1 MLNVIVKAG
10 DVSVLTCY
18 YLQPYTIVRYINQF
32 FNMTSITRFGL
43 IFLRC
48 IDIKERFVK
57 LSNYTSE
64 TVCLIFI
71 CELLYCIF
79 NTLIVIVF
87 LCRCTSFRFLFYLSK
102 NFDSHL
108 HLDNW
113 GASDIS

>member
-1 MLNVIVKAG
+1 MLNVIVEAG

-18 YLQPYTIVRYINQF
+18 YLQPYTIIRYINQF

-48 IDIKERFVK
+48 IDIKEYFVK
-57 LSNYTSE
+57 LRHYTSK
-64 TVCLIFI
+64 TVCLILI
-71 CELLYCIF
+71 CKLLYSIF

-108 HLDNW
+108 HLDNRCT
-113 GASDIS
+113 SDIS